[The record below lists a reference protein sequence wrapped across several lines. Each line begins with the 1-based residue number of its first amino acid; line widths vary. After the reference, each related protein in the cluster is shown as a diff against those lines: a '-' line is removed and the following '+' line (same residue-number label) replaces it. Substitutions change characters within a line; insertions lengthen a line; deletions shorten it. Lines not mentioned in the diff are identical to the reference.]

1 MTKSPLIFALV
12 ALSSLACATAS
23 AKKIA
28 SPLLVAEKTPYTID
42 LVNESGERLETHQHR
57 GRFYVHGQAG
67 ERYSIRVNNPTDR
80 RVEAV
85 ISVDGLD
92 VVDGETAD
100 FKSKRGYVV
109 PARGNLVIDGFRV
122 STQAVAAFRFS
133 SVAASYA
140 GRKGKARNVGVVGVA
155 LFAEKARPQLV
166 LPVQPT
172 IRPRPR
178 PHHHHGRKTNPA
190 PNPDNFDMEES
201 KASTDDRLSEAP
213 RSRPAPSG
221 TGGAVSRHSRRI
233 RPDFQKKKERS
244 GLGTRFGERRSSG
257 VSFTQFVRAHQTR
270 PTSFAELRYN
280 DARGLL
286 ALGIRLQVEAAVSQ
300 EELATRETASPFPGT
315 RFAQPP
321 R

>member
-12 ALSSLACATAS
+12 ALSSLACATAN

-28 SPLLVAEKTPYTID
+28 SPLVVAEKTPYTID
-42 LVNESGERLETHQHR
+42 LVNDRGERLETHRHR
-57 GRFYVHGQAG
+57 GRFYVHGQSG

-100 FKSKRGYVV
+100 YQSKRGYVV
-109 PARGNLVIDGFRV
+109 PPRGNLVIDGFRV

-133 SVAASYA
+133 SVSASYA
-140 GRKGKARNVGVVGVA
+140 GRKGKARNVGVIGVA
-155 LFAEKARPQLV
+155 LFAEKTRPQIA
-166 LPVQPT
+166 LPVRPT
-172 IRPRPR
+172 IHPRPH
-178 PHHHHGRKTNPA
+178 HHHHGRKTQPA
-190 PNPDNFDMEES
+190 PRRDNFDEEGKGS
-201 KASTDDRLSEAP
+201 ADDRLSEAP
-213 RSRPAPSG
+213 SSRPAPSG
-221 TGGAVSRHSRRI
+221 VGGAVSPHSPRI
-233 RPDFQKKKERS
+233 RPDFRQKKERS

-286 ALGIRLQVEAAVSQ
+286 ALGIRLQVEAVVSQ
-300 EELATRETASPFPGT
+300 EELAARETANPFPGT
-315 RFAQPP
+315 RFALPP

>member
-12 ALSSLACATAS
+12 ALGSLACATAD

-28 SPLLVAEKTPYTID
+28 SPLVVAEKTPYTID
-42 LVNESGERLETHQHR
+42 LVNDRGERLETHRHR

-92 VVDGETAD
+92 VVDGESAD

-155 LFAEKARPQLV
+155 LFAEKARPQMV
-166 LPVQPT
+166 LPVQP
-172 IRPRPR
+172 IARPR
-178 PHHHHGRKTNPA
+178 PHHHHHGRNTEPA
-190 PNPDNFDMEES
+190 PAPDNFEMDES
-201 KASTDDRLSEAP
+201 SATEDRLSEAP
-213 RSRPAPSG
+213 RSRPAPKVS
-221 TGGAVSRHSRRI
+221 GGAVSRHNHRI
-233 RPDFQKKKERS
+233 RPDFRKKQERS

-286 ALGIRLQVEAAVSQ
+286 ALGIQLRVEVAVSR
-300 EELATRETASPFPGT
+300 EELATRERANSFPGT
-315 RFAQPP
+315 RFALPP